1 MCQGFLDDGCIDG
14 ESADLDALYE
24 ALQPFLD
31 PEEQIGRACFVA
43 AIEQIGRE
51 QRQDRFTD
59 NGCQPSCKPAAEA
72 HRTPDAK
79 ASEVEKKDGKLLVG
93 RSAQTISALPG
104 ASTGGVCSAVVQS
117 LVCKAHAR
125 LHDLVVDLMQSA
137 TPGISA
143 DPTIVEYVSNIMR
156 DGLEENE
163 QATDLLDAIVGV
175 APELEA
181 FFSPP
186 GSFHHFIAHAS
197 QVHLRLV
204 RLLRLY

>member
-1 MCQGFLDDGCIDG
+1 LWQGFLEDGCIDG

-43 AIEQIGRE
+43 AIEQISRE
-51 QRQDRFTD
+51 QRAQDGFTD

-79 ASEVEKKDGKLLVG
+79 ASEVEKKNGKLLVG
-93 RSAQTISALPG
+93 RSAQTMG
-104 ASTGGVCSAVVQS
+104 AVAGSVLQEAVVQS

-137 TPGISA
+137 TPGISP

>member
-1 MCQGFLDDGCIDG
+1 M
-14 ESADLDALYE
+14 A
-24 ALQPFLD
+24 
-31 PEEQIGRACFVA
+31 VA
-43 AIEQIGRE
+43 G
-51 QRQDRFTD
+51 
-59 NGCQPSCKPAAEA
+59 
-72 HRTPDAK
+72 
-79 ASEVEKKDGKLLVG
+79 
-93 RSAQTISALPG
+93 SALPG
-104 ASTGGVCSAVVQS
+104 ASAGGVCSAVVQS

-137 TPGISA
+137 TPSA
-143 DPTIVEYVSNIMR
+143 DPEIVEYVSNIMR

>member
-1 MCQGFLDDGCIDG
+1 M
-14 ESADLDALYE
+14 
-24 ALQPFLD
+24 
-31 PEEQIGRACFVA
+31 
-43 AIEQIGRE
+43 
-51 QRQDRFTD
+51 
-59 NGCQPSCKPAAEA
+59 
-72 HRTPDAK
+72 
-79 ASEVEKKDGKLLVG
+79 LLG
-93 RSAQTISALPG
+93 RSAQTLGAVAGSALPG
-104 ASTGGVCSAVVQS
+104 ASAGGVCSAVVQS

-204 RLLRLY
+204 RQLRLYEGFTNALPLCDIF